1 MSYRFLLVAL
11 CLCSLA
17 AFAQDRSLLSGNADR
32 NAQQVPDFRTPPA
45 STPLEPW
52 RILPKSDSDKDK
64 NLILMTPELGPEG
77 IALTPGGPLAAETMC
92 YSIRSYVV
100 ARDHK
105 HSDSVHPVGYTT
117 CVPASRY
124 RLKTADVQIVR

>member
-11 CLCSLA
+11 CLCSMA
-17 AFAQDRSLLSGNADR
+17 AFAQDHSLLSGDADR

-45 STPLEPW
+45 STQSEPW

-64 NLILMTPELGPEG
+64 NLILMTPELGPKG
-77 IALTPGGPLAAETMC
+77 IALTPGGPLAPETMC